1 MGILFKNWSEI
12 CKVKDPHVLAALAW
26 TDLNSDFARKLA
38 AGFPECFSDYE
49 VGGAVPLSVLREYAD
64 REALLQGGH
73 SAYDML
79 ESYGATEYFNIPTIE
94 FTTNPDDPMRNPPPP
109 LPAEI
114 DKNATVGTI
123 LKYRGESYVVVEN
136 NKNPGVNI
144 MVLAPIERVDAN
156 C

>member
-79 ESYGATEYFNIPTIE
+79 ESYGATEHFNIPTVE
-94 FTTNPDDPMRNPPPP
+94 FTTDPYDSLLNPPPL

-114 DKNATVGTI
+114 DKDAAVGTI
-123 LKYRGESYVVVEN
+123 IQYQGKSYVVVEN
-136 NKNPGVNI
+136 NKNPGVNMMI
-144 MVLAPIERVDAN
+144 LAPADRVDVT